1 MDYCLNKDIWKG
13 LNPYS
18 LNGPISTQS
27 VKEKYGGPVTLP
39 LDEWRE
45 YVASG
50 KNTLYGSGGVIP
62 GGTMSTP
69 FGGGGAVYA
78 GTVRQGIGY

>member
-1 MDYCLNKDIWKG
+1 MNYCTSKNTWTG
-13 LNPYS
+13 LRPYNINS
-18 LNGPISTQS
+18 IVREN
-27 VKEKYGGPVTLP
+27 YAGPVTLP
-39 LDEWRE
+39 LDEWQE

-62 GGTMSTP
+62 GGTINTP

-78 GTVRQGIGY
+78 GPVRQGIQY